1 MAHHHEMVKRSKENL
16 KMQQRKSLE
25 GLVWELKGD
34 KKLRKDEKFWRV
46 SRELKTKRKMR
57 EGKV

>member
-1 MAHHHEMVKRSKENL
+1 
-16 KMQQRKSLE
+16 MQQRKSLE
-25 GLVWELKGD
+25 GLVWEFKGD

-57 EGKV
+57 KGKV